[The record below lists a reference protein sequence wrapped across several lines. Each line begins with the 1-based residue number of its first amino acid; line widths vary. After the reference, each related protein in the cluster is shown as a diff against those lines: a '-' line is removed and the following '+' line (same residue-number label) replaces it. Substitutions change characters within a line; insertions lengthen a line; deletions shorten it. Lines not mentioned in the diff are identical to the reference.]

1 VPSTRAAHI
10 IWASKRGGGK
20 VNHDAYIGGAVAGVM
35 LVLIVNPQAA
45 TAAWRRVTT

>member
-1 VPSTRAAHI
+1 MRATHS

-35 LVLIVNPQAA
+35 LVLIVDPQAA